1 MDDRLVGK
9 RWMKKL
15 IILLAVSALLI
26 SCATTGE
33 QVIMA
38 SWLNRSKSELIREWG
53 PPTSTSSFGH
63 GIEILSY
70 NRYRT
75 YLIPDFGQPSTQVIN
90 KFKQVYVSSEGA
102 IYYVH

>member
-1 MDDRLVGK
+1 
-9 RWMKKL
+9 MKKL
-15 IILLAVSALLI
+15 IILLAAGTLLI
-26 SCATTGE
+26 SCATNRE
-33 QVIMA
+33 QATVA
-38 SWLNRSKSELIREWG
+38 SWLNRSKAELIREWG
-53 PPTSTSSFGH
+53 PPTSTSAFGH

-90 KFKQVYVSSEGA
+90 EFKQVYVSSEGA